1 MPIAGRGVLSKP
13 NEKYI
18 CRQPGSLINFC
29 QSLKK
34 FGNQAG
40 PLSYL
45 RSKGKKCSRYSY
57 RVGLIRRRDADKE
70 WHDTYCIFRKQNVF
84 FIPSLLNM
92 DRSDDFEKV
101 LQFTLFFANSTRCR
115 TTFDL
120 RLHCKSTSF
129 MKQSVHCLTLLGRK
143 SRKLAANFFAG
154 PSPTHFKKFT
164 IGCPPW
170 LWPWSGERDVM
181 SGGSLFPT
189 AGLQEGGGE
198 QREVR
203 MFSMFQCSGCCPR
216 DGEQSRLLLLLDRW
230 VPTY

>member
-1 MPIAGRGVLSKP
+1 MTRYLLHLQKTKRVFHSISFEYGP
-13 NEKYI
+13 NRWFWESNTI
-18 CRQPGSLINFC
+18 HI
-29 QSLKK
+29 
-34 FGNQAG
+34 
-40 PLSYL
+40 
-45 RSKGKKCSRYSY
+45 
-57 RVGLIRRRDADKE
+57 
-70 WHDTYCIFRKQNVF
+70 
-84 FIPSLLNM
+84 
-92 DRSDDFEKV
+92 
-101 LQFTLFFANSTRCR
+101 FFANSTRCR
-115 TTFDL
+115 TTFDF

-129 MKQSVHCLTLLGRK
+129 TKQSVHCLTLLTRK

-216 DGEQSRLLLLLDRW
+216 DGEQGRLLLLLDRW
-230 VPTY
+230 VPTF